1 MNGPANAI
9 SGTEGDSRDDRPLV
23 RLLILIVILVLA
35 AVLRLSRLELVPMTN
50 EMATNGQWA
59 NVPVASPMAEWPLTG
74 PLFEGMRG
82 SSLFVYLVSLP
93 NQLLWHPLTG
103 VVLVALLNVLAV
115 YLAYRLAGR
124 LFGKR
129 AGLAAGL
136 LLACSPWAV
145 VFSRQLW
152 SGSCL
157 AVASLW
163 LIEVSLTWLSEG
175 GNGRLIRMLIL
186 GLMLPQIHFSGLA
199 ATAWLAVVIWIGRQ
213 RVGWL
218 PVITGV
224 CFGLSTWT
232 PWVAFH
238 HIGDW
243 VEFRNSLSIL
253 GGKSN
258 LWRAMLDEINTLQS
272 LLHSGSFEYWFAAN
286 PQDLPQYFPG
296 WQRVL
301 VSASGLLMIVIT
313 AASCFVAP
321 KVLRSPSDSESPR
334 PQHDIGLLWLWVV
347 LPLLGGLIYEPEVR
361 PEHLLLALPVLV
373 VLAASTIGR
382 FLDANRKPTRILAGG
397 LLATIAASH
406 VLFLSSWNNFL
417 DDGLA
422 NPQGQYGLTY
432 RQRRDVARWV
442 LRDCDRQSVELA
454 GPIQGGHPA
463 YEYVY
468 YYERSRKGQD
478 RTEPQQDLKYWI
490 DEDLDAEQ
498 LGTVVHRSLK
508 QRQIGAA
515 LNRYRSTSSRWK
527 IERSHKLGA
536 TRIYRIRLP
545 APRTFKTA
553 AHQPVRESQA
563 PCVLATGSFEQRS
576 WRQIRRLDW
585 MTWSRIAATRFHA
598 PSG

>member
-1 MNGPANAI
+1 MTSI
-9 SGTEGDSRDDRPLV
+9 STIETGDGGRRISWG
-23 RLLILIVILVLA
+23 LIVILVLA
-35 AVLRLSRLELVPMTN
+35 TVLRLSRLDLVAMTN
-50 EMATNGQWA
+50 AMAADGLTA
-59 NVPVASPMAEWPLTG
+59 NLLVASTPGTGWPLAG
-74 PLFEGMRG
+74 SLVEGVRG
-82 SSLFVYLVSLP
+82 SSLFIYLLSLP
-93 NQLLWHPLTG
+93 NQLVWHPLTG
-103 VVLVALLNVLAV
+103 VVLVAVLNIWSV

-124 LFGKR
+124 LFGRR
-129 AGLAAGL
+129 AGFAAGL

-145 VFSRQLW
+145 VYSRQMW

-157 AVASLW
+157 GLVGLW
-163 LIEVSLTWLSEG
+163 LVSLSLTWLSKG
-175 GNGRLIRMLIL
+175 GSGRLIRMLIL
-186 GLMLPQIHFSGLA
+186 GFLLPQIHFSGLA

-243 VEFRNSLSIL
+243 VEFRDSLSIL

-258 LWRAMLDEINTLQS
+258 LLGSILDEINTLQS

-296 WQRVL
+296 WQRGL
-301 VSASGLLMIVIT
+301 VSASGLLMIVT
-313 AASCFVAP
+313 AAASCFVAP
-321 KVLRSPSDSESPR
+321 KALRAPAADSDAPR
-334 PQHDIGLLWLWVV
+334 PQHDIGLLWLWIV
-347 LPLLGGLIYEPEVR
+347 LPLLGGLIYQPEVR
-361 PEHLLLALPVLV
+361 PEHLLIALPVLV
-373 VLAASTIGR
+373 LLAASTIGR

-417 DDGLA
+417 DDDLA
-422 NPQGQYGLTY
+422 KPQGQYGLTF

-468 YYERSRKGQD
+468 YYERSRAGRD
-478 RTEPQQDLKYWI
+478 RAEPQQDLKYWI
-490 DEDLDAEQ
+490 DEESDAGQ
-498 LGTVVHRSLK
+498 LGTVVHNSLK
-508 QRQIGAA
+508 QRQIGAT
-515 LNRYRSTSSRWK
+515 LNRYQSTSSRWK
-527 IERSHKLGA
+527 IEKSHKLGV
-536 TRIYRIRLP
+536 TRIYRIRMP
-545 APRTFKTA
+545 AFKTFKTA
-553 AHQPVRESQA
+553 AHQPVPRSPA
-563 PCVLATGSFEQRS
+563 PCILATDSFEQRS
-576 WRQIRRLDW
+576 WQQIRRLDW
-585 MTWSRIAATRFHA
+585 MTWSWIADTGFHA